1 MRVSILAVLIS
12 LLPLISQGQEGIITL
27 PLQDKP
33 LPGKDY
39 FLPYKE
45 IKRRRVGLAL
55 SGGGARGIAQ
65 IGVLKVFEREGIPI
79 DCIVGSSIGSIV
91 GGLYAAGYSADQ
103 ILQIAQGIDWDEI
116 LIDRPRRIDLFLA
129 QKEERDRYLFQIRFH
144 GFKPHVPSALTPGQK
159 LSSILTDL
167 TMRASHWT
175 SSDFDSLKIP
185 FRAVA
190 TDLISGRKIVIGE
203 GDLVEAMLA
212 SCSVPLL
219 FSPVERDSMLLV
231 DGGLVDNIP
240 VDVTREQGVDIV
252 IAVDTSS
259 KLRKRE
265 ELSAPWE
272 VADQVAGIMQRER
285 NKAQGAKADI
295 LLRPDLN
302 DRLPTDFRNL
312 EEVFQAGIREA
323 EAKVEDIKRL
333 IFSHR
338 EDDLDQNRVILPTS
352 VQIKGTHLP
361 QVFAKIRVRP
371 GQPCCIRKVLSD
383 LEGIYRTGFFSDVKA
398 IIEDKGDATI
408 LTYLLKENPILK
420 RIKIQGNTILP
431 DSSILNCMKTKI
443 GDVIN
448 HHQSQQDLRAI
459 IDLYRQKGYSL
470 AHIKEV
476 DFDYSKGMLT
486 ITIDEG
492 RISEIKIEGNRKTRD
507 YVILRE
513 FPLRAGDVFNFFLA
527 KEGITNI
534 YSTGLFDRA
543 QLIVSW
549 RSPSP
554 SLTIKLAEKESTL
567 LKVSAR
573 YDLERGAR
581 GFLEFSDE
589 NLLGSG
595 NKMTFHTQY
604 GKRDQ
609 VFALQFRADRLFKT
623 YLTYNLSLYHR
634 KSRHFTFYKGRE
646 VGEYG
651 EARKGIILSV
661 GEQVKKFGTLS
672 LEGRMER
679 VQLKGI
685 YGLGYPTEV
694 THLRSLRFKSIVDT
708 QDQIPFPTRGKY
720 YLFYYEISGKYIG
733 SEVSFFKILSSLEFF
748 YTFGKYHTWHP
759 KFLWGTSDL
768 TTPFYEQFR
777 IGGDHSFFGLRE
789 EELVGRRVIL
799 GSLEYRFHLPIKIAL
814 PSYLSIRYDLGGIWK
829 NSMAKINPRDFHSGW
844 GVSLS
849 FATPLGPLFLSY
861 GQTDTGQGRFYL
873 SAGCRF

>member
-1 MRVSILAVLIS
+1 MSF
-12 LLPLISQGQEGIITL
+12 LPLISQGEESIITL

-33 LPGKDY
+33 LRRNDY

-103 ILQIAQGIDWDEI
+103 ILQIAQGINWDEI

-144 GFKPHVPSALTPGQK
+144 GFKPHIPSALTPGQK

-190 TDLISGRKIVIGE
+190 TDLISGRKVIIGE

-259 KLRKRE
+259 RLRKRE
-265 ELSAPWE
+265 ELSAPWK

-285 NKAQGAKADI
+285 NKAQRAKADV
-295 LLRPDLN
+295 LLRPDLD
-302 DRLPTDFRNL
+302 DRLPTDFSNL
-312 EEVFQAGIREA
+312 EEVFQAGVREA
-323 EAKVEDIKRL
+323 ETKIKDIKKL
-333 IFSHR
+333 IFSCQK
-338 EDDLDQNRVILPTS
+338 DNPDQDKIIFPTS
-352 VQIKGTHLP
+352 IEVKGSRLP
-361 QVFAKIRVRP
+361 QIFDKIRVRP
-371 GQPCCIRKVLSD
+371 DQPCRISDILSD
-383 LEGIYRTGFFSDVKA
+383 LEGLYRTGFFSDVKA
-398 IIEDKGDATI
+398 IIQDKGDTI
-408 LTYLLKENPILK
+408 SLTYLLKENPVLK
-420 RIKIQGNTILP
+420 GIKIQGNSVLP
-431 DSSILNCMKTKI
+431 DSLILKCIKTKI
-443 GDVIN
+443 GEIIN
-448 HHQSQQDLRAI
+448 HHRSKQDLQAI
-459 IDLYRQKGYSL
+459 IDLYRQRGYSL
-470 AHIKEV
+470 AHIKKV
-476 DFDYSKGMLT
+476 DFDHSKGMLT

-492 RISEIKIEGNRKTRD
+492 RISEIKIEGNKRTRS

-513 FPLRAGDVFNFFLA
+513 FPLRSGDVFNFFLA

-554 SLTIKLAEKESTL
+554 SLTIKLAEKKFTL

-581 GFLEFSDE
+581 GFLELSDE

-595 NKMTFHTQY
+595 NKMTFHAQY
-604 GKRDQ
+604 GKRDR
-609 VFALQFRADRLFKT
+609 VFALRFRADRLFKT
-623 YLTYNLSLYHR
+623 YLTYNLNLYHR
-634 KSRHFTFYKGRE
+634 KSRHYTFYKGKE
-646 VGEYG
+646 AGEYREERTG
-651 EARKGIILSV
+651 VILSV
-661 GEQVKKFGTLS
+661 GEQVKRFGTLS

-679 VQLKGI
+679 VQLEGI

-694 THLRSLRFKSIVDT
+694 THLRSLCFKSIVDT
-708 QDQIPFPTRGKY
+708 QDRVPFPTYGKY
-720 YLFYYEISGKYIG
+720 YLFYYEISGRYIG

-777 IGGDHSFFGLRE
+777 IGGDHSFFGMRE
-789 EELVGRRVIL
+789 GELVGRRVIL
-799 GSLEYRFHLPIKIAL
+799 GSLEYRFHPPIKAIFPL
-814 PSYLSIRYDLGGIWK
+814 YLSIRYDLGGVWK
-829 NSMAKINPRDFHSGW
+829 NSMAKINYRDFLSGW
-844 GVSLS
+844 GISLS
-849 FATPLGPLFLSY
+849 FATPLGPLSLSY
-861 GQTDTGQGRFYL
+861 GQTDTGQERFYL